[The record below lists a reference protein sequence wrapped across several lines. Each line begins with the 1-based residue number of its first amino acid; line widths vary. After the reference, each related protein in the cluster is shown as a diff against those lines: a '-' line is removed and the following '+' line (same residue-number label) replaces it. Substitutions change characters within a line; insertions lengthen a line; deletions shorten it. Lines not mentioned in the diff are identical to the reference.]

1 MIVLVCNAGSTSLKF
16 KLFDM
21 PAEIVLCEAKV
32 ERVGRRDSGIF
43 SYTKPASGRKVT
55 LDPVDIPGYTEG
67 IRLFLDHMLSEDE
80 SLGVLKD
87 EKAIERVGFKTVLA
101 KGYYGVHVLTEP
113 VIAAMREVLDV
124 APAHN
129 GPYLEAIGHFQRLL
143 PEAVLVGAFETAFHT
158 TIPLERRIY
167 GVPYEW
173 YEEYGF
179 QRMGY
184 HGASHSY
191 VADTVASLCGSTG
204 KLISCHLGGSGSLC
218 AVQDGVSVDSSFG
231 YSLQTGLCHAN
242 RCGDLDPYLFPFLE
256 HRGLTEEQVLEG
268 LAKRG
273 GLLGISGI
281 GNDMR
286 ELWAA
291 YDTEP
296 RARLAIEHFAN
307 GVVKYIGAFFAELG
321 GLDNLVFTG
330 GIGEHDARFRHLV
343 LSQIPHLGIQ
353 EAEAPTALGGGI
365 ELLSAAG
372 SPVRVLAIPANEEL
386 GVARKTFAA
395 E

>member
-1 MIVLVCNAGSTSLKF
+1 
-16 KLFDM
+16 
-21 PAEIVLCEAKV
+21 
-32 ERVGRRDSGIF
+32 
-43 SYTKPASGRKVT
+43 
-55 LDPVDIPGYTEG
+55 
-67 IRLFLDHMLSEDE
+67 
-80 SLGVLKD
+80 
-87 EKAIERVGFKTVLA
+87 
-101 KGYYGVHVLTEP
+101 
-113 VIAAMREVLDV
+113 
-124 APAHN
+124 
-129 GPYLEAIGHFQRLL
+129 
-143 PEAVLVGAFETAFHT
+143 
-158 TIPLERRIY
+158 
-167 GVPYEW
+167 
-173 YEEYGF
+173 
-179 QRMGY
+179 MGY

-191 VADTVASLCGSTG
+191 VADTVAGLYGGTG
-204 KLISCHLGGSGSLC
+204 RLISCHLGGSGSLC

-268 LAKRG
+268 LAKKG

-365 ELLSAAG
+365 ELLSAAD

>member
-1 MIVLVCNAGSTSLKF
+1 MCSSDL
-16 KLFDM
+16 
-21 PAEIVLCEAKV
+21 
-32 ERVGRRDSGIF
+32 
-43 SYTKPASGRKVT
+43 
-55 LDPVDIPGYTEG
+55 
-67 IRLFLDHMLSEDE
+67 
-80 SLGVLKD
+80 
-87 EKAIERVGFKTVLA
+87 
-101 KGYYGVHVLTEP
+101 
-113 VIAAMREVLDV
+113 
-124 APAHN
+124 
-129 GPYLEAIGHFQRLL
+129 
-143 PEAVLVGAFETAFHT
+143 
-158 TIPLERRIY
+158 
-167 GVPYEW
+167 
-173 YEEYGF
+173 F

-191 VADTVASLCGSTG
+191 VADTVAGLYGGTG
-204 KLISCHLGGSGSLC
+204 RLISYHLGGSGSLC

-268 LAKRG
+268 LAKKG

-365 ELLSAAG
+365 ELLSAAD